1 MTTDSSSAPS
11 HDLWAPQVRAN
22 PFPFY
27 KRLRETEPVARLVD
41 PHRQMPFWLL
51 TRYRDVVETARDVRL
66 TNDAEKLPE
75 EVRKK
80 FRGGPAQAL
89 NRHLLVM
96 DPPDHSRVRSL
107 VSRAFTPRRIDEL
120 RPRITALCAELLEP
134 MRTRGSA
141 DFVEAFAFPLTIT
154 VICELLGVPVED
166 RPQFR
171 AMTQAFFNPP
181 AQGGM
186 ERIRENLERFLAY
199 LEGFVELRRR
209 QPQEDLVTALLAVE
223 EQGDRLTTRELL
235 SMVYL
240 LLVAGHETTV
250 HLLSNGMLELLRHP
264 DQLQR
269 LREDRSL
276 IPSAVEELL
285 RYCGPL
291 ELSMARFALEDFEL
305 YGQPIKAHEVVRL
318 DYLAA
323 NRDPEQFPEPDRLDV
338 TRSPN
343 KHMAFGQG
351 IHFCLGAPLARLEA
365 GVAFDLLV
373 ERLPHVR
380 LAVPPEQLQW
390 RTSAQVRGVTSLPL
404 SFEA

>member
-1 MTTDSSSAPS
+1 MTNHSPAATS

-27 KRLRETEPVARLVD
+27 KRLRETEPVAQLVD

-51 TRYRDVVETARDVRL
+51 TRYRDVVETARDARL
-66 TNDAEKLPE
+66 THEVGKLPE
-75 EVRKK
+75 ELVKK
-80 FRGGPAQAL
+80 FRGGPTQTL

-96 DPPDHSRVRSL
+96 DPPDHTRVRSL
-107 VSRAFTPRRIDEL
+107 VSRAFTPRHIEEL
-120 RPRITALCAELLEP
+120 RPRITALCSELLES
-134 MRTRGSA
+134 MRARGSA
-141 DFVEAFAFPLTIT
+141 DFVEAFAFPATIT
-154 VICELLGVPVED
+154 VISELLGVPKED
-166 RPQFR
+166 REQFR
-171 AMTQAFFNPP
+171 VMTNVFFNPP

-186 ERIRENLERFLAY
+186 ERIRENLERFLGY
-199 LEGFVELRRR
+199 LERFIELRRH

-223 EQGDRLTTRELL
+223 EQGDRLDTRELL

-250 HLLSNGMLELLRHP
+250 HLLSNGLLELIRHP

-305 YGQPIKAHEVVRL
+305 YGQSIKAHDVVRL
-318 DYLAA
+318 DFLAA

-343 KHMAFGQG
+343 KHVAFGHG

-365 GVAFDLLV
+365 GIAFDLLV

-380 LAVPPEQLQW
+380 LAVPPEQLKW

>member
-1 MTTDSSSAPS
+1 M
-11 HDLWAPQVRAN
+11 RA
-22 PFPFY
+22 
-27 KRLRETEPVARLVD
+27 
-41 PHRQMPFWLL
+41 
-51 TRYRDVVETARDVRL
+51 
-66 TNDAEKLPE
+66 
-75 EVRKK
+75 
-80 FRGGPAQAL
+80 
-89 NRHLLVM
+89 
-96 DPPDHSRVRSL
+96 
-107 VSRAFTPRRIDEL
+107 
-120 RPRITALCAELLEP
+120 
-134 MRTRGSA
+134 RGSA

-154 VICELLGVPVED
+154 VICELLGVPLED
-166 RPQFR
+166 RPRFR
-171 AMTQAFFNPP
+171 TMTQAFFNPP

-186 ERIRENLERFLAY
+186 ERIRENLERFQGY
-199 LEGFVELRRR
+199 LEGFIELRRQ

-223 EQGDRLTTRELL
+223 EQGDRLTTQELL

-269 LREDRSL
+269 LRADRSL
-276 IPSAVEELL
+276 VPSAVEELL

-291 ELSMARFALEDFEL
+291 ELSMARFAVEDFEL

-323 NRDPEQFPEPDRLDV
+323 NRDPEQFPEPNRLDV

-343 KHMAFGQG
+343 KHVAFGQG

-365 GVAFDLLV
+365 GIAFDLLM

-404 SFEA
+404 SFEP